1 MEKEN
6 HLARLHAARQTNK
19 MAQAPDFQEAM
30 KGIKQ
35 YSDQL
40 SGLEAE
46 DLKEIDELMDKV
58 DSLAGI
64 FDKYAKL
71 QEKMVSLQENAV
83 FIERSLEDLANLAT
97 ETAIDPFAGCTEDET
112 YAISTQLIKE
122 FEDDTRLA
130 QDLFEL
136 SKTQELE
143 EEVPD
148 EVPAYKGLTKEQ
160 TVQVYMQVMDEFEGG
175 TELSK
180 RLAYNAGV

>member
-1 MEKEN
+1 MKKEN
-6 HLARLHAARQTNK
+6 HLARLNAARQSGRV
-19 MAQAPDFQEAM
+19 AQAPNFQEAM
-30 KGIKQ
+30 KGIRQ

-40 SGLEAE
+40 SELDAE
-46 DLKEIDELMDKV
+46 ELKEIDELMDKV
-58 DSLAGI
+58 DSLTGI

-71 QEKMVSLQENAV
+71 QEKIASLQENAV
-83 FIERSLEDLANLAT
+83 LVERSLEDLTNLAT